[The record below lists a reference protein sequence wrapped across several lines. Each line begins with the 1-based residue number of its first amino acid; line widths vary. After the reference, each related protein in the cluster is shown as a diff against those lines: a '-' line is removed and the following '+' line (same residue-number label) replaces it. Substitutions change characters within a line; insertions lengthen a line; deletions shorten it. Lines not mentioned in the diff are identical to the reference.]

1 MHRLPKKS
9 RMSEPSNIQKLEL
22 INYKNEAGTE
32 LLGLGIELADDPN
45 GGIQVRVI
53 MDPQV
58 ISGVTVTP
66 LQQKSCCG

>member
-1 MHRLPKKS
+1 
-9 RMSEPSNIQKLEL
+9 MSETSNVQRLEL
-22 INYKNEAGTE
+22 INYKNDAGEE

-66 LQQKSCCG
+66 LQQRGCCG

>member
-1 MHRLPKKS
+1 MNMHPKRS

>member
-1 MHRLPKKS
+1 MP
-9 RMSEPSNIQKLEL
+9 ETGNIQRLEL
-22 INYKNEAGTE
+22 INYKNDAGEE

-66 LQQKSCCG
+66 LQQKGCCG

>member
-1 MHRLPKKS
+1 MNMYPKRS

-22 INYKNEAGTE
+22 INYKNEAGNE

>member
-1 MHRLPKKS
+1 
-9 RMSEPSNIQKLEL
+9 MSETSNIQRLEL
-22 INYKNEAGTE
+22 INYKNDAGEE

-66 LQQKSCCG
+66 LQQIGC

>member
-1 MHRLPKKS
+1 
-9 RMSEPSNIQKLEL
+9 MSEPSNIQKIEL
-22 INYKNEAGTE
+22 INYKNESGTE

-66 LQQKSCCG
+66 LQQRGCCG

>member
-1 MHRLPKKS
+1 MNMHPKRS
-9 RMSEPSNIQKLEL
+9 RMSETSNIQKLEL

-32 LLGLGIELADDPN
+32 LLGLSIELADDPN

>member
-1 MHRLPKKS
+1 MP
-9 RMSEPSNIQKLEL
+9 ETGNIQKLEL
-22 INYKNEAGTE
+22 INYKNEAGKE

-66 LQQKSCCG
+66 LQQTGCCG

>member
-1 MHRLPKKS
+1 MP
-9 RMSEPSNIQKLEL
+9 ETSNVQRLEL
-22 INYKNEAGTE
+22 INYKNDAGEE

-66 LQQKSCCG
+66 LQQKGCCG

>member
-1 MHRLPKKS
+1 MHRNPQKS
-9 RMSEPSNIQKLEL
+9 RMLEPSNIQKLEL

-66 LQQKSCCG
+66 LQQKGCCG

>member
-1 MHRLPKKS
+1 
-9 RMSEPSNIQKLEL
+9 MSETSNVQRLEL
-22 INYKNEAGTE
+22 INYKNDAGEE

-53 MDPQV
+53 IDPQV

-66 LQQKSCCG
+66 LQQKGCCG

>member
-1 MHRLPKKS
+1 
-9 RMSEPSNIQKLEL
+9 MSETSNVQRSEL
-22 INYKNEAGTE
+22 INYKNDAGEE

-45 GGIQVRVI
+45 GGIQVGVI

-66 LQQKSCCG
+66 LQQKGCCG

>member
-1 MHRLPKKS
+1 MP
-9 RMSEPSNIQKLEL
+9 ETGNIQKLEL
-22 INYKNEAGTE
+22 INYKNEAGKE

-66 LQQKSCCG
+66 LQQAGCCG

>member
-1 MHRLPKKS
+1 MHRNFQS
-9 RMSEPSNIQKLEL
+9 SVMSEPSNIQKLEL
-22 INYKNEAGTE
+22 INYKNESGTE

-66 LQQKSCCG
+66 LQQKGCCG

>member
-1 MHRLPKKS
+1 
-9 RMSEPSNIQKLEL
+9 MSETSNVQRLEL
-22 INYKNEAGTE
+22 INYKNDAGEE
-32 LLGLGIELADDPN
+32 LLGLGIELTDDPN

-66 LQQKSCCG
+66 LQQKGCCG